1 MSVTAGGFL
10 GRGIKIRGGNQSFAP
25 LEWKHV
31 ETTGDDIRKNV
42 FPLPVREPS
51 QVLFTLLSLLI
62 NYGERIGS
70 ATDVMVGEN
79 PGQNTPAE
87 TSRNMV
93 EQGMK
98 IFTGIFKR
106 VHRSLKQ
113 EFKKHYRLNQLYL
126 DNKVTFGSQTVL
138 REDYNGPIEDITP
151 ASDPN
156 VVSDSQRISQATA
169 VLQAAHSSPG
179 FNLYEANKRYLEA
192 LKVPAIDKVLPD
204 PKGQDAVPP
213 PQNPKVEIEKMKLQA
228 RQAEMQLNGK
238 LAAMKLMQEA
248 EVKQAQVRK
257 LQAEAT
263 KLLAEAQGVET
274 GHQIALINAQIGAEK
289 AHRDS
294 LFRAAETMMKA
305 IDLDKGSMNEASDNG
320 GGLPGMET
328 PGGNPSVP

>member
-1 MSVTAGGFL
+1 
-10 GRGIKIRGGNQSFAP
+10 
-25 LEWKHV
+25 
-31 ETTGDDIRKNV
+31 
-42 FPLPVREPS
+42 
-51 QVLFTLLSLLI
+51 
-62 NYGERIGS
+62 
-70 ATDVMVGEN
+70 
-79 PGQNTPAE
+79 
-87 TSRNMV
+87 
-93 EQGMK
+93 
-98 IFTGIFKR
+98 
-106 VHRSLKQ
+106 
-113 EFKKHYRLNQLYL
+113 
-126 DNKVTFGSQTVL
+126 
-138 REDYNGPIEDITP
+138 
-151 ASDPN
+151 
-156 VVSDSQRISQATA
+156 
-169 VLQAAHSSPG
+169 
-179 FNLYEANKRYLEA
+179 
-192 LKVPAIDKVLPD
+192 
-204 PKGQDAVPP
+204 
-213 PQNPKVEIEKMKLQA
+213 MKLQA